1 MSTILPL
8 FWDLSSSDKKKRLD
22 TSVKLVAALQ
32 KLQATVENQSAE
44 PDELSGESLGVDEN
58 PWDCSSGD
66 VVEHNFRLNVL
77 NSPDVA
83 YSIRR
88 LLRGLA
94 SPRDSSRLGFAV
106 ALTELLSRVST
117 VSCAQIFALVVDMSR
132 IAGNQTGQEERDLLF
147 ARLFGL
153 ASIIHSGLLIRTHPP
168 LPQNASAPSTP
179 ESCEAVLKAL
189 RTLARAKS
197 WLAEAAYWAVGSA
210 LDLLAATRD
219 EDVPW
224 REKVVRTLLE
234 EEFSENSSAEEKMG
248 KSEIV
253 WTPEKIALAL
263 RAQRLWPEREH
274 EWRWLWA
281 PTFKHGN
288 IFHQTN
294 LVTLAR
300 ILRETGFEG
309 EGDNYVVRIPGRV
322 WKPQVHHIWDELLEQ
337 LLPLEGSGHTPKGS
351 FPEFFRI
358 VNNQLFTN
366 YPVTESLFSVSASN
380 ERKYWGF
387 AIFKKALPRVKA
399 EDLPM
404 LFTKNFMRTWI
415 NHLSHPDRYLHSFA
429 KQIASPAT
437 DIHSIVQKDP
447 SLGFAFV
454 LQLSGIHGSQ
464 RFDKLTRTRTV
475 ESILTMTNAEGIK
488 NYIAHLLGQ
497 VDGDSSPAKSDVQL
511 INAHRSWIVD
521 QFAAL
526 IRNGAIPKDDEWV
539 QQILDWLTVHGI
551 FVVKKRSP
559 NSPVCVVHKVPS
571 PPFTDDLRRRC
582 RERLLSCLADLT
594 RLSNVTQT
602 ADRTQRMIGVT
613 SDGEPWIS
621 KVLHTIHRLE
631 QDPKHVELLS
641 DFGPEDRGMLER
653 ACNLV
658 TKLKKACLR
667 SVEDVQGVELLLQS
681 SVLQFY
687 LENNTDERDVT
698 SLESCVDGA
707 SRLFPSLGP
716 LPVVS
721 QPFQDD
727 ERTIEP
733 IDVLVDVIIGFL
745 EKGTAYMRAAGNQSF
760 SLLSGAVKDSTIDLI
775 LSQLEHRDP
784 SDLVVDSDEESFVVE
799 DDSSEAGHDNDGE
812 SPSADEHI
820 ETLGSNEAE
829 DEGLEKTTEYCI
841 DSSVDSS
848 DEGSELELDDD
859 QMMAVDDQ
867 LAQLFKDRIRGK
879 KSKEGAQREAIH
891 FKNRILDLLSIL
903 VKNQPKSAHIMQTL
917 IPLLTLAFSDEKQ
930 LSEKAIGLL
939 RSRIDK
945 LKVVPSTID
954 VAKASDILNDLH
966 VRARRVHSGDALA
979 AISFCSLYVSKALL
993 YVGADT
999 TVRTAY
1005 TLSLV
1010 DFTERKASDL
1020 NTDFFSDFIKRHPRT
1035 AWDMRE
1041 VLLAAPAKAV
1051 NAYRRGQA
1059 YILLQVL
1066 LVALPPMGYCKPEDE
1081 LDKLAVFMSQ
1091 LQRAVHNTLSATGDA
1106 NTTSTQSFKEALKL
1120 TLVGTRTTKR
1130 LMADRATSV
1139 RIWEPALWAE
1149 LCDRFKQTASLVEL
1163 CKQIVKNMQAQQPS
1177 SKIDGGERVG
1187 RKREKATVGRKR
1199 KADNSMVTGV
1209 AEKRTKHPSKGA

>member
-22 TSVKLVAALQ
+22 TSAKLVATLQ
-32 KLQATVENQSAE
+32 KLQATFANESAE
-44 PDELSGESLGVDEN
+44 LDESSGESFAVDGTPRDYSAE
-58 PWDCSSGD
+58 D
-66 VVEHNFRLNVL
+66 VVEHNITLDVL

-94 SPRDSSRLGFAV
+94 SPRESSRLGFAV

-117 VSCAQIFALVVDMSR
+117 VSCAQILALVLDASR
-132 IAGNQTGQEERDLLF
+132 TTGNQTGQEERDLLF

-153 ASIIHSGLLIRTHPP
+153 ASIVHSGLLIRTHPS
-168 LPQNASAPSTP
+168 LPQSHSAPSTP
-179 ESCEAVLKAL
+179 ESCEAVLNAL
-189 RTLARAKS
+189 CTLACAKS
-197 WLAEAAYWAVGSA
+197 WLAEAAYWVVGSA
-210 LDLLAATRD
+210 LVLLAAARD

-224 REKVVRTLLE
+224 REKVVLALLE
-234 EEFSENSSAEEKMG
+234 EEFGEASSVEERAA
-248 KSEIV
+248 KSGVV

-274 EWRWLWA
+274 EWRWIWA
-281 PTFKHGN
+281 PTFKRGN
-288 IFHQTN
+288 IFHRAN

-309 EGDNYVVRIPGRV
+309 EGDNTVVRIPGRE
-322 WKPQVHHIWDELLEQ
+322 WRPQVHHIWDELLDQ
-337 LLPLEGSGHTPKGS
+337 ILPLESSGYSPKGS

-358 VNNQLFTN
+358 V
-366 YPVTESLFSVSASN
+366 VDESLFSVSASN

-399 EDLPM
+399 TDLPM

-429 KQIASPAT
+429 KQIAT

-454 LQLSGIHGSQ
+454 LQLTGIHGNQ
-464 RFDKLTRTRTV
+464 QFDKLTRTKTV
-475 ESILTMTNAEGIK
+475 ESILAMTNTEGI
-488 NYIAHLLGQ
+488 NDYITHILGQ
-497 VDGDSSPAKSDVQL
+497 MDGTSSFAKSEVEP

-526 IRNGAIPKDDEWV
+526 IRNGAIPKDDGWV
-539 QQILDWLTVHGI
+539 QQILDWLAVHGI
-551 FVVKKRSP
+551 FVIKRSLNNP
-559 NSPVCVVHKVPS
+559 ICTVPS
-571 PPFTDDLRRRC
+571 PPFTDDLRRQC

-602 ADRTQRMIGVT
+602 AVRAQRMMGVT

-621 KVLHTIHRLE
+621 RVLQTIRRLE
-631 QDPKHVELLS
+631 QAPKHVELLS
-641 DFGPEDRGMLER
+641 GFDSEDRGILER

-658 TKLKKACLR
+658 TNLKKISSDR
-667 SVEDVQGVELLLQS
+667 SEDVQGVELLLQS
-681 SVLQFY
+681 SILQCY
-687 LENNTDERDVT
+687 LENNTDERDMG
-698 SLESCVDGA
+698 SLESCIDGA
-707 SRLFPSLGP
+707 SRLFPSSDP
-716 LPVVS
+716 LPIVS
-721 QPFQDD
+721 KLFEDD
-727 ERTIEP
+727 ERIIEP
-733 IDVLVDVIIGFL
+733 IDVLVDVIVGFL
-745 EKGTAYMRAAGNQSF
+745 EKGTAYMRATGNQSF
-760 SLLSGAVKDSTIDLI
+760 SLLSGAVKDSTINLI

-784 SDLVVDSDEESFVVE
+784 LDLVVDSDGDSFVVE
-799 DDSSEAGHDNDGE
+799 DDSSETGHDNDSK
-812 SPSADEHI
+812 SPSADEHN
-820 ETLGSNEAE
+820 ETLGGDETRN
-829 DEGLEKTTEYCI
+829 EGLEKTTEDFLKNF
-841 DSSVDSS
+841 DSAVDSS
-848 DEGSELELDDD
+848 DERSETDLDDD

-879 KSKEGAQREAIH
+879 KSKEGAQREATH

-903 VKNQPKSAHIMQTL
+903 VKKQPKSAHIMRIL

-954 VAKASDILNDLH
+954 VDKASDILNDLH
-966 VRARRVHSGDALA
+966 VRARKVHSSDALA

-993 YVGADT
+993 HVGADI

-1020 NTDFFSDFIKRHPRT
+1020 NTDFFSNFIKRYPRT

-1059 YILLQVL
+1059 YILLQAL
-1066 LVALPPMGYCKPEDE
+1066 LVCLPPMPEDE
-1081 LDKLAVFMSQ
+1081 LDNLVVFMEQ
-1091 LQRAVHNTLSATGDA
+1091 LQRSVHSFLSSTYDA
-1106 NTTSTQSFKEALKL
+1106 DTTSTQNFKEALKL
-1120 TLVGTRTTKR
+1120 ILVGIRTTKR
-1130 LMADRATSV
+1130 LVTERASSV
-1139 RIWEPALWAE
+1139 RIWEPTIWGE
-1149 LCDRFKQTASLVEL
+1149 LCDCLKQSASLVEL
-1163 CKQIVKNMQAQQPS
+1163 LRQIVKSIQAQQS
-1177 SKIDGGERVG
+1177 SPNIDVGERVG
-1187 RKREKATVGRKR
+1187 RKRDKATAGRKR
-1199 KADNSMVTGV
+1199 KADNSIATGTGEKKDE
-1209 AEKRTKHPSKGA
+1209 ADPTSKKRRKKRTRQTEA